1 MAFNTALKYRQG
13 FMRKCFIFIAAA
25 GLLLIA
31 CFPTEAQAPSS
42 QFALEQTPSS
52 LTMILFP
59 APPPWLSPIRLPI
72 QLFGKSSPRPTF
84 LMDEVYKPD
93 ASLENLLLLG
103 SFRTPFLT
111 ESSLPVADLW
121 QGLKLV
127 LFESTIHPRGLE
139 LGSPTS
145 RIGSYYMRP
154 ATNDQAGLANSVGL
168 SGISLRYS
176 FGRDAERGKSA
187 LIWRCVSWAIGDGR
201 GCRL

>member
-1 MAFNTALKYRQG
+1 
-13 FMRKCFIFIAAA
+13 MRKCFIFVAAA

-31 CFPTEAQAPSS
+31 CFPTEAQTPGS
-42 QFALEQTPSS
+42 QFALEQTPSD

-59 APPPWLSPIRLPI
+59 GRLPWLSPIVLPI
-72 QLFGKSSPRPTF
+72 QFFGKSFPRPTF
-84 LMDEVYKPD
+84 LLDEAYKPD
-93 ASLENLLLLG
+93 ASLENLLLIE

-145 RIGSYYMRP
+145 GIGFYYMRP
-154 ATNDQAGLANSVGL
+154 ATNDQAGAANSVGL

-176 FGRDAERGKSA
+176 FGRDAERGRPVP
-187 LIWRCVSWAIGDGR
+187 IWRCVSWVMGDGR
-201 GCRL
+201 GCHL